1 MCRGGKDG
9 TIRRCKLTDRQH
21 GAVNFRKK
29 VKYRADKA
37 GISVDEWKQANPEL
51 VEVLAKQSFPSPLGT
66 AVNFQDIKETRRL
79 PDGIPVDVEDHIEQN
94 KRYLEQR
101 LNDDERKAVRGYTGF
116 AAGICNTVLL
126 DGSDQNYEYY
136 QSAPPWRDTES
147 GPCDFVSR
155 EDLTEYIETMDSIL
169 DKRNSEQRVLYRGN
183 PIYTGLQEQFSA
195 ALGKKIHV
203 NNTDDMIAGIKAY
216 YAEGKVFEHS
226 TYLSTSHSAHYVA
239 SRCDNSFGTEISY
252 YDSPEVR
259 GLVFEL
265 KTNAGLDVTS
275 AAGGNYY
282 EREVLL
288 PRDTR
293 FKVVSVHLRP
303 ESYDTVSGYDR
314 LKKPKKKD
322 LPRSPEEIKQENYT
336 SLAAVIQMVEV
347 DKEGNEITHT
357 ENHIP
362 SKLNI

>member
-9 TIRRCKLTDRQH
+9 TIRRCQLNERQH
-21 GAVNFRKK
+21 AAVNFRKK

-37 GISVDEWKQANPEL
+37 GISTEEWKEKNPEL
-51 VEVLAKQSFPSPLGT
+51 TEALIKNTFPQAPS
-66 AVNFQDIKETRRL
+66 ANFQDISETRCL

-94 KRYLEQR
+94 KKYLEGR
-101 LNDDERKAVRGYTGF
+101 LTEDERKVLRGYTGF
-116 AAGICNTVLL
+116 TAGICNTVLL
-126 DGSDQNYEYY
+126 DGSDKNYEYY
-136 QSAPPWRDTES
+136 NAAPPWRETDP

-155 EDLTEYIETMDSIL
+155 EDLVDYMDTLDSIL
-169 DKRNSEQRVLYRGN
+169 DKRNEDQRILYRGN
-183 PIYTGLQEQFSA
+183 PIYKELQAQFSN
-195 ALGKKIHV
+195 ALGKKISV
-203 NNTDDMIAGIKAY
+203 NDTESMLAGIKAY
-216 YAEGKVFEHS
+216 YTEGKVFEHD

-239 SRCDNSFGTEISY
+239 SRCDNSVGTEITY
-252 YDSPEVR
+252 YDNTEVR

-288 PRDTR
+288 PRDTK
-293 FKVVSVHLRP
+293 FKVVGVHLRP

-314 LKKPKKKD
+314 QKRLNKKD
-322 LPRSPEEIKQENYT
+322 LPRKPEEIKKNNYT

-347 DKEGNEITHT
+347 DKDGNEITHT
-357 ENHIP
+357 ENHVP
-362 SKLNI
+362 RKLNLG